1 MERKKFFIG
10 VFVLTGLVLGSL
22 FTNAVYKD
30 YLEYGGQM
38 DSLVLS
44 GKGLY
49 ISGSSLLPY
58 ILFKRGKQYGILF
71 LIGFILKPVVLLY
84 GGLFCLSFFLG
95 SILSLQVMNLGIAG
109 LLIVIL
115 SLFPHYICYG
125 GSMYLLYQRNV
136 RDEKK
141 EEITFDTGHSFL
153 KKFSIHLELILL
165 VLGCFLESY
174 VNTGILNMFSH
185 LIK

>member
-71 LIGFILKPVVLLY
+71 LIGFI
-84 GGLFCLSFFLG
+84 
-95 SILSLQVMNLGIAG
+95 
-109 LLIVIL
+109 
-115 SLFPHYICYG
+115 
-125 GSMYLLYQRNV
+125 
-136 RDEKK
+136 
-141 EEITFDTGHSFL
+141 
-153 KKFSIHLELILL
+153 
-165 VLGCFLESY
+165 
-174 VNTGILNMFSH
+174 
-185 LIK
+185 

>member
-84 GGLFCLSFFLG
+84 GGLFSLSFFLG

-153 KKFSIHLELILL
+153 NKFSIHLELILL

-174 VNTGILNMFSH
+174 VNPGILNMFSH

>member
-1 MERKKFFIG
+1 MGDRWIPLSSAGKD
-10 VFVLTGLVLGSL
+10 
-22 FTNAVYKD
+22 FTYQAAAFCPN
-30 YLEYGGQM
+30 
-38 DSLVLS
+38 S
-44 GKGLY
+44 
-49 ISGSSLLPY
+49 
-58 ILFKRGKQYGILF
+58 LFKRGKQYGILF

-115 SLFPHYICYG
+115 SLFPHDICYG

-141 EEITFDTGHSFL
+141 
-153 KKFSIHLELILL
+153 KK
-165 VLGCFLESY
+165 
-174 VNTGILNMFSH
+174 
-185 LIK
+185 

>member
-22 FTNAVYKD
+22 FTNVVYKD

-71 LIGFILKPVVLLY
+71 LTGFILKPVVLLY

-141 EEITFDTGHSFL
+141 EEITFDKGHSFL

-174 VNTGILNMFSH
+174 VNPGILNMFSH